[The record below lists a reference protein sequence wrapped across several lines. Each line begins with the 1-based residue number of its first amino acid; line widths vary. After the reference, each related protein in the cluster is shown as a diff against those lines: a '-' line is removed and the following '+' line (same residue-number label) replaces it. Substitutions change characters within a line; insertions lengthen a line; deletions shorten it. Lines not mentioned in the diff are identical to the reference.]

1 MSLAPQAARA
11 IAMAGDLPTGLT
23 PQELREVY
31 TEQRMKLQPPRPAI
45 ANVREIDIRGA
56 DGPIRARLYT
66 PLDDN
71 AVRPLLVYFHG
82 GGWVVGSLEGYDT
95 TCRRLR

>member
-31 TEQRMKLQPPRPAI
+31 TAERMKLQPPRPPI
-45 ANVREIDIRGA
+45 ASVREIDIPGR
-56 DGPIRARLYT
+56 DGPIPARVYT
-66 PLDDN
+66 PFDDG
-71 AVRPLLVYFHG
+71 AVRPLLRVLPRWRMG
-82 GGWVVGSLEGYDT
+82 G
-95 TCRRLR
+95 R